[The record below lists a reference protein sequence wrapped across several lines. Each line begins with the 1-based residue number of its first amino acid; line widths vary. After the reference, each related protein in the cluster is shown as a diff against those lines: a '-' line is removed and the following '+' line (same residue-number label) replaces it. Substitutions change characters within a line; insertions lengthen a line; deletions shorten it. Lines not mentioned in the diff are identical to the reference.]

1 MAPGERVDDAEAP
14 PPWNDGERP
23 LVHRIVSLAPS
34 NTEIAYYLGL
44 GEQVVGVCDD
54 SDWPADART
63 KVKVGMD
70 LQIDAGK
77 VAALKPDM
85 VLASLSVPGMEKCVA
100 AVRERGLD
108 AIVLNPKSLED
119 VFSNIEEIA
128 KAAGVPQ
135 RGFALTSRMRK
146 GLGEVADAVK
156 GLHHPTLFWEWWPR
170 PLISPGGRSWMVD
183 VVRTAGATMLFQ
195 DEQKESFIVEVGR
208 ILNMDPEVIVLCW
221 VGALATKQD
230 PAKVYERELWAGV
243 QAVRNQRVY
252 ALPDVLFAA
261 PGPRL
266 LDGARALA
274 KVLHPHARL

>member
-1 MAPGERVDDAEAP
+1 MRPTESAEEP
-14 PPWNDGERP
+14 PAWNDGEHP

-44 GEQVVGVCDD
+44 GDQVVGVCDD

-70 LQIDAGK
+70 LQIDAEK

-119 VFSNIEEIA
+119 VYANIEEVA
-128 KAAGVPQ
+128 TAAGVPS

-146 GLGEVADAVK
+146 GFAEVTHAVE
-156 GLHHPTLFWEWWPR
+156 GAHRPTLFWEWWPR
-170 PLISPGGRSWMVD
+170 PLISPGGRSWMAD
-183 VVRTAGATMLFQ
+183 VVRAAGATMVFQ

-208 ILNMDPEVIVLCW
+208 VVNADPEVIVLCW
-221 VGALATKQD
+221 VGAIAKKQD
-230 PAKVYERELWAGV
+230 PSKVYERELWAGM
-243 QAVRNQRVY
+243 QAVRNKRVF

-266 LDGARALA
+266 VDGARALA
-274 KVLHPHARL
+274 KVLHPHAFA